1 VVAGGGNLVAGAVGA
16 TLLGGRNTLYG
27 RRLAET
33 LRVRGRRRLLTAH
46 VAIAAAGR
54 VRPRHRHAR
63 PYDDT
68 ALAHRRPP

>member
-33 LRVRGRRRLLTAH
+33 LP
-46 VAIAAAGR
+46 AA
-54 VRPRHRHAR
+54 P
-63 PYDDT
+63 
-68 ALAHRRPP
+68 AHRARRDRGG